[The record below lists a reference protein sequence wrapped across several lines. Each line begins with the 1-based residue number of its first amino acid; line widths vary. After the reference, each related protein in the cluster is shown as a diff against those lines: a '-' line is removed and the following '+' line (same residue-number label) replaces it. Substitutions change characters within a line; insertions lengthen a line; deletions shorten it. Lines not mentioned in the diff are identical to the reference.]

1 MKIMKFT
8 KLCILSLLI
17 ANTALAQQTTP
28 LWKNYEEARAQN
40 QTPVLPDFSFAG
52 YHFSERSIPSVINHK
67 YFDVTTFGAIPN
79 DEKFDDEGIQKA
91 IDAAQ
96 KYNKPAVVFFT
107 TGKFL
112 IAPDEDS
119 TKQITITKSNIVLK
133 GSGSGAGGTE
143 IYQANKRIN
152 GRQFLFKPL
161 SVKTD
166 KITELTLNAN
176 RESYQISVA
185 NASNLKV
192 GQDVIIQHRSEEFTK
207 EYFSPQKL
215 KPQWTRLFG
224 EPGGMLIF
232 EIHTITKIAGNTVSF
247 KNPIHLDIKLVK
259 GKSWNLLN
267 FPSIEECGIEDI
279 LFTSNWKNYPEEFVH
294 HKDQIHDYAYEAVGM
309 EYVKNSWVRNCE
321 FLDWNEGIF
330 IRAGYQVSVLNTHF
344 RGKKG
349 HASVHART
357 GYGVLIKNC
366 NFNGAQHHGAGTGYG
381 ASGTVITQCSLGTDQ
396 NFDIHSG
403 QPYATLY
410 DQIDGGVF
418 YNLGGPEPGQP
429 HHGKQLVLW
438 NFNHKSAKEQNYNF
452 WDMSRRR
459 NYTIAA
465 PILVGFQS
473 NNKVTFENAG
483 INQLQGQMV
492 EPKSLFEAQLKLR
505 LTGKSLA
512 K

>member
-1 MKIMKFT
+1 MKFI
-8 KLCILSLLI
+8 KLCVLSLLI
-17 ANTALAQQTTP
+17 ANTAFSQQTTP
-28 LWKNYEEARAQN
+28 LWKNFEEAKAQN

-52 YHFSERSIPSVINHK
+52 YHFSERSIPNVSNHK

-79 DEKFDDEGIQKA
+79 DDKFDDEGIQKA

-96 KYNKPAVVFFT
+96 KYNKPAVVFFPA
-107 TGKFL
+107 GKFL

-133 GSGSGAGGTE
+133 GSGSEAGGTE

-166 KITELTLNAN
+166 KITELTTNAN
-176 RESYQISVA
+176 RESYQITVA
-185 NASNLKV
+185 NVSKLKV

-215 KPQWTRLFG
+215 KPQWTRLLG

-232 EIHTITKIAGNTVSF
+232 EIHTITKIEGNTVSF

-309 EYVKNSWVRNCE
+309 EFVKNSWVKNCE
-321 FLDWNEGIF
+321 FKDWNEGIF
-330 IRAGYQVSVLNTHF
+330 IRSGYKVSILNTNF
-344 RGKKG
+344 SGKKG
-349 HASVHART
+349 HTSVHART

-366 NFNGAQHHGAGTGYG
+366 AFNGAQHHGAGHGYS
-381 ASGTVITQCSLGTDQ
+381 AVNTVITSCTLGKDQ

-403 QPYATLY
+403 QPFATLF
-410 DQIDGGVF
+410 DNITGGVF
-418 YNLGGPEPGQP
+418 YNLGGPEPGYP
-429 HHGKQLVLW
+429 HHGNYLVLW
-438 NFNHKSAKEQNYNF
+438 NFQHQSEEERHYNF
-452 WDMSRRR
+452 WDDNKRR
-459 NYTIAA
+459 NHTIAK

-473 NNKVTFENAG
+473 DKKVTFENEG
-483 INQLQGQMV
+483 INEKQGEKV
-492 EPKSLFEAQLKLR
+492 FPISLFEAQLKLR
-505 LTGKSLA
+505 LGSN
-512 K
+512 